1 MPRPQNPDKK
11 MITNNVIRLL
21 DSKKISYTLFEL
33 PEEKLGA
40 EETARFMGVPVNQVF
55 KTIVITRPKGKP
67 LLCVISG
74 DTNVDLKN
82 VAKLSDEKKVT
93 LPTQIEAEKL
103 TGLQTGGISPLALID
118 RGFIIILDTAALNF
132 ETVHISGGQR
142 GLIIQIRVDDLR
154 MLTKAMIGPISHSKP

>member
-1 MPRPQNPDKK
+1 
-11 MITNNVIRLL
+11 
-21 DSKKISYTLFEL
+21 
-33 PEEKLGA
+33 
-40 EETARFMGVPVNQVF
+40 
-55 KTIVITRPKGKP
+55 